1 MSDNDLDD
9 FDDEN
14 FEDDD
19 DAKKVDEAEAEAAR
33 LTSLEKRRLIDNIN
47 TSG

>member
-19 DAKKVDEAEAEAAR
+19 DAKKWM
-33 LTSLEKRRLIDNIN
+33 KRKRKLRA
-47 TSG
+47 

>member
-19 DAKKVDEAEAEAAR
+19 DAKKW
-33 LTSLEKRRLIDNIN
+33 TKQKRKLHA
-47 TSG
+47 